1 MAVPSKKEI
10 IDFSPINH
18 GESEELPA
26 YRRWDMPNLNKAMDT
41 GLIVAVTG
49 LRRVGKTTILKQL
62 LGKEAFHF
70 SFDERKYSTPETLKK
85 VIDVFLSEQDKP
97 LIMLDEI
104 FRVEDWAGIIKHY
117 HDQKRASFILSGS
130 SALMV
135 KQSMESLSGR
145 LFEYYL
151 PPLRFGEYLEMCGK
165 KPERIVEPFKA
176 KKRYADELER
186 FFINGSFPEI
196 CRMGPGVARGYIR
209 KSTVEKIVFED
220 IPMTFNI
227 EHPSKLHDL
236 AILCATNS
244 SNLFS
249 EVNFAEALQMSRH
262 AVSDY
267 LFYLG
272 QAYLIGIIYP
282 IGSFQKALRKQKKMF
297 LKSAS
302 LYNALAENPTI
313 GQAAETAV
321 YDKLNGM
328 GQLAFYRDPQKREV
342 DFIQKIPIEVKY
354 QSTIISEDMRTLLY
368 YMQTHGNKKG
378 ILITKD
384 VFDEKTVDGK
394 TILLIPLD
402 VFLLMEKMP

>member
-1 MAVPSKKEI
+1 
-10 IDFSPINH
+10 
-18 GESEELPA
+18 
-26 YRRWDMPNLNKAMDT
+26 
-41 GLIVAVTG
+41 
-49 LRRVGKTTILKQL
+49 
-62 LGKEAFHF
+62 
-70 SFDERKYSTPETLKK
+70 
-85 VIDVFLSEQDKP
+85 
-97 LIMLDEI
+97 
-104 FRVEDWAGIIKHY
+104 
-117 HDQKRASFILSGS
+117 
-130 SALMV
+130 
-135 KQSMESLSGR
+135 
-145 LFEYYL
+145 
-151 PPLRFGEYLEMCGK
+151 
-165 KPERIVEPFKA
+165 
-176 KKRYADELER
+176 
-186 FFINGSFPEI
+186 
-196 CRMGPGVARGYIR
+196 
-209 KSTVEKIVFED
+209 
-220 IPMTFNI
+220 MTFNI